1 MNFRIF
7 DPIRIIYEKT
17 YIHYCRRWIC
27 QYRGRNSFDHFPS
40 IFCAEDRHLHTSSL
54 IEQDMQGAQGLLGQ
68 EIFPTCNASS
78 SSGSRLCFS
87 VSYRSRREP
96 DHQFRFYIW
105 LIFLREWRDVSTF
118 APLELST
125 RMGLTFNLSSRY
137 ACWRCNWNKANDIWT
152 RGNQPAPEDSEAYIL
167 CGFLLIVIVR
177 VRVYDVNNRGRGSAA
192 TTSTFPT
199 RLHNFRN

>member
-105 LIFLREWRDVSTF
+105 LIFLRDVSTF

-125 RMGLTFNLSSRY
+125 RMVSLLT
-137 ACWRCNWNKANDIWT
+137 W
-152 RGNQPAPEDSEAYIL
+152 APDMLAEGAIGIKQTTFELEETSQHRKIPRRTSCVDS
-167 CGFLLIVIVR
+167 FL
-177 VRVYDVNNRGRGSAA
+177 
-192 TTSTFPT
+192 
-199 RLHNFRN
+199 

>member
-27 QYRGRNSFDHFPS
+27 QYRGRNSFDHFS
-40 IFCAEDRHLHTSSL
+40 SLFCVEDRHLHTSSL

-68 EIFPTCNASS
+68 EIFPTCNANS

-105 LIFLREWRDVSTF
+105 LICLREWRDVSTF
-118 APLELST
+118 APLELSP
-125 RMGLTFNLSSRY
+125 RMVSLLT
-137 ACWRCNWNKANDIWT
+137 W
-152 RGNQPAPEDSEAYIL
+152 APDMLAEGAI
-167 CGFLLIVIVR
+167 GIKQ
-177 VRVYDVNNRGRGSAA
+177 
-192 TTSTFPT
+192 STFELEETSQHRKIPRGT
-199 RLHNFRN
+199 SCVDSFL